1 MTSQVSERE
10 FVAAVNSNSKF
21 SEEDESE
28 EAAHIR
34 KQLRQ
39 RERNIKMLRKQV
51 VALAQEELTKN
62 MKIDGRSI
70 QTMSTNLFPNDRRQ
84 TNRKLDI
91 TLTE

>member
-1 MTSQVSERE
+1 
-10 FVAAVNSNSKF
+10 
-21 SEEDESE
+21 
-28 EAAHIR
+28 
-34 KQLRQ
+34 
-39 RERNIKMLRKQV
+39 MLRKQV

-91 TLTE
+91 TLTEQRNLNETKWKDVKDFFSFSYGYGGMICLFILCLLTAIS